1 MNFFGEIVLPIV
13 LFLIM
18 VGIGLSTK
26 VQDFKSLFKF
36 PKAAILGVL
45 SQLIL
50 LPLIALMIGWFFNF
64 NKEIT
69 LGLLVLSL
77 CPSGTGSN
85 IITKMVHGNLA
96 LSVSLTTVSNFKSL
110 FTFPLILNLYLEE
123 MGSISAVVQLN
134 YLDIIIQI
142 LSLTIIPTIIGLF
155 IGEKNPHLVVKSK
168 KTLKWLLPGLLF
180 GVFTAIMFFDE
191 PKNKDVD
198 ITEMIFPAFLINI
211 ISMIVS
217 LIFVKIFKVE
227 NKQAIAVSIESGL
240 KNSAIGLMI
249 ATTCIGIDAVQLLIL
264 AYSFISF
271 YLTLMI
277 SLFLNKFI
285 LIPDKKSPHNF

>member
-18 VGIGLSTK
+18 VGIGISTR

-36 PKAAILGVL
+36 PKAAILGVI

-50 LPLIALMIGWFFNF
+50 LPTIALIIGWLFNF
-64 NKEIT
+64 NNEIT

-96 LSVSLTTVSNFKSL
+96 LSVSLTTISNFKSL
-110 FTFPLILNLYLEE
+110 LTFPLILNWYINEV
-123 MGSISAVVQLN
+123 GGISANIKLN

-142 LSLTIIPTIIGLF
+142 FCLTIIPTAIGLF
-155 IGEKNPHLVVKSK
+155 LGEKVPKLVVKSK

-191 PKNKDVD
+191 PKNNDVD
-198 ITEMIFPAFLINI
+198 ITEMIFPALLINI
-211 ISMIVS
+211 ISMLVS
-217 LIFVKIFKVE
+217 LLFVKMFKVE
-227 NKQAIAVSIESGL
+227 TKQALAVSIESGL

-249 ATTCIGIDAVQLLIL
+249 ATTCIGVDSVELLIL

-271 YLTLMI
+271 YFTLVV
-277 SLFLNKFI
+277 SFVLKKFVLSANENI
-285 LIPDKKSPHNF
+285 L

>member
-1 MNFFGEIVLPIV
+1 MNFFGEIVLPVV

-18 VGIGLSTK
+18 VGIGISTK
-26 VQDFKSLFKF
+26 VQDFKSLYRF
-36 PKAAILGVL
+36 PKAAILGVI

-50 LPLIALMIGWFFNF
+50 LPLIALLIGWLFRF
-64 NKEIT
+64 NKEVT

-96 LSVSLTTVSNFKSL
+96 LSVSLTTISNFKSL

-123 MGSISAVVQLN
+123 VGGVSADIQLN
-134 YLDIIIQI
+134 YIDVIIQI
-142 LSLTIIPTIIGLF
+142 FSLTIIPTAIGLL
-155 IGEKNPHLVVKSK
+155 IGEKIPELVVKSK

-198 ITEMIFPAFLINI
+198 ITEMILPAILINI

-217 LIFVKIFKVE
+217 LIFVKLFKVE
-227 NKQAIAVSIESGL
+227 TKQAIAVSVESGL

-249 ATTCIGIDAVQLLIL
+249 ATTCIGVDAVELLIL

-271 YLTLMI
+271 YLTLVV
-277 SLFLNKFI
+277 SLFLKRFV
-285 LIPDKKSPHNF
+285 LIEDKKINS

>member
-1 MNFFGEIVLPIV
+1 MNFFGEIVLPVV

-18 VGIGLSTK
+18 VGIGISTK
-26 VQDFKSLFKF
+26 VQDFKSLYRF
-36 PKAAILGVL
+36 PKAAILGVI

-50 LPLIALMIGWFFNF
+50 LPLIALLIGWLFRF
-64 NKEIT
+64 NKEVT

-96 LSVSLTTVSNFKSL
+96 LSVSLTTISNFKSL

-123 MGSISAVVQLN
+123 VGGVSADIQLN
-134 YLDIIIQI
+134 YIDIIIQI
-142 LSLTIIPTIIGLF
+142 FSLTIIPTAIGLL
-155 IGEKNPHLVVKSK
+155 IGEKIPELVVKSK

-198 ITEMIFPAFLINI
+198 ITEMILPAILINI

-217 LIFVKIFKVE
+217 LIFVKLFKVE
-227 NKQAIAVSIESGL
+227 TKQAIAVSVESGL

-249 ATTCIGIDAVQLLIL
+249 ATTCIGVDAVELLIL

-271 YLTLMI
+271 YLTLVV
-277 SLFLNKFI
+277 SLFLKRFV
-285 LIPDKKSPHNF
+285 LIEDKKINS

>member
-1 MNFFGEIVLPIV
+1 MNFFGEIVLPVV

-18 VGIGLSTK
+18 VGIGISTK
-26 VQDFKSLFKF
+26 VQDFKSLYRF
-36 PKAAILGVL
+36 PKAAILGVI

-50 LPLIALMIGWFFNF
+50 LPLIALLIGWLFRF
-64 NKEIT
+64 NKEVT

-96 LSVSLTTVSNFKSL
+96 LSVSLTTISNFKSL

-123 MGSISAVVQLN
+123 VGGISADIQLN
-134 YLDIIIQI
+134 YIDIIIQI
-142 LSLTIIPTIIGLF
+142 FSLTIIPTAIGLL
-155 IGEKNPHLVVKSK
+155 IGEKIPELVVKSK

-198 ITEMIFPAFLINI
+198 ITEMILPAILINI

-217 LIFVKIFKVE
+217 LIFVKLFKVE
-227 NKQAIAVSIESGL
+227 TKQAIAVSVESGL

-249 ATTCIGIDAVQLLIL
+249 ATTCIGVDAVELLIL

-271 YLTLMI
+271 YLTLVV
-277 SLFLNKFI
+277 SLFLKRFV
-285 LIPDKKSPHNF
+285 LIEDKKINS